1 MIGEDFIG
9 IAAAVGTAGMTA
21 IGIISGIYNV
31 MVSEVGTIPAL
42 ILGTMGAFI
51 FVILVL
57 GIYNN
62 TKINKI
68 SGGEA

>member
-21 IGIISGIYNV
+21 IGIISGVYNI
-31 MVSEVGTIPAL
+31 MISEVGTIPAL
-42 ILGTMGAFI
+42 VLGTMAALI
-51 FVILVL
+51 FGSLVL

-62 TKINKI
+62 TKMNEA
-68 SGGEA
+68 SGGEI